1 MLRAPYIMLLG
12 LCVLASTSCLRYD
25 KPKTDTGTSGTM
37 DMICDNSF
45 QNIMEQEIGVFEFQ
59 YPEAHILCRYLPAQE
74 ALDSLMQLRTKTI
87 VIPRPLTAQEVQRL
101 KDKRHIAKQKKIAV
115 DALALIVNPANPVD
129 VLTMPEIEEILTGK
143 VSDWNQISPNQ
154 TGPIRVVFD
163 HSFSST
169 TTYMRDSLMG
179 GQKFGPNVYAQD
191 SIQGVFNA
199 VATTKGA
206 IGVIGVSWLNT
217 DLTSPDQEQ
226 IDALA
231 KEVGSDNP
239 TEGTNFSEQQVKVL
253 KVCPPDDIH
262 GYKPY
267 QQNIYDG
274 TYPLTRQIYMITYGA
289 NGGLNHGF
297 FSFVTGAIGQKIILK
312 TGIMPGVWRPQ
323 VVELPER
330 K

>member
-1 MLRAPYIMLLG
+1 MRHIFHALL
-12 LCVLASTSCLRYD
+12 LAAMTLAASSCLRYE
-25 KPKTDTGTSGTM
+25 KPQTDTGTSGTM
-37 DMICDNSF
+37 DMVCDNSF

-59 YPEAHILCRYLPAQE
+59 YPEAHILCRYLPEAQ
-74 ALDSLMQLRTKTI
+74 AVDSLMQLRVKTI
-87 VIPRPLTAQEVQRL
+87 VIPRALTTQEVERL
-101 KDKRHIAKQKKIAV
+101 KKKRHIAKQKKIAV

-129 VLTMPEIEEILTGK
+129 VLTMPEIADILTGR
-143 VSDWNQISPNQ
+143 VTDWNQISPNQ

-163 HSFSST
+163 HSLSST
-169 TTYMRDSLMG
+169 TAYMRDSLMG

-191 SIQGVFNA
+191 SIPGVFRA
-199 VATTKGA
+199 VADTKGA
-206 IGVIGVSWLNT
+206 IGILGVSWLNT
-217 DLTSPDQEQ
+217 DLDSPDSAQ

-231 KEVGSDNP
+231 KEVNSDEA
-239 TEGTNFSEQQVKVL
+239 TRGTNFAEDRVKVL
-253 KVCPPDDIH
+253 KVCRRDDFR

-312 TGIMPGVWRPQ
+312 TGIMPGIYRPQ
-323 VVELPER
+323 IVELPER
-330 K
+330 